1 MSARMSPRKQPAV
14 PKVKAD
20 LMGLMI
26 GTLVGDVVQMRL
38 LGVDWKDS
46 RLALK
51 ALALDRVFK
60 CIEHEEAENDQT
72 IDANWISGYGKVL
85 RVVSTANGGLHQ
97 QFVNQY
103 VEKGTLPPDDASNAI
118 ESLVESLTPIWTLFE
133 MTREVAPTIASLM
146 VGGTSLLAEDTKRA
160 SVSRTLAI
168 DYVRWQIT
176 GKIPS
181 GLKAHPAF
189 KQA

>member
-1 MSARMSPRKQPAV
+1 MNARMSPRKQPAA

-38 LGVDWKDS
+38 LGVEWKDS
-46 RLALK
+46 QLALK

-60 CIEHEEAENDQT
+60 CIEHEEAENNQT

-85 RVVSTANGGLHQ
+85 RMVSTANGGLHQ

-103 VEKGTLPPDDASNAI
+103 VEKGTLPLKDASSAI

-146 VGGTSLLAEDTKRA
+146 VGSTSLLAEDTKRA
-160 SVSRTLAI
+160 SASRTLAI
-168 DYVRWQIT
+168 GYVRWQIT
-176 GKIPS
+176 GEIPS
-181 GLKAHPAF
+181 SLKAHPAF